1 MSKKKKI
8 PTFKTDAEEHEFW
21 MKHDSSDYESQPIA
35 DGEIEFDIPVKKV
48 ISLRI
53 DPDEYEGIKR
63 IARNKRVR
71 PTSLMRDW
79 VDQRYK
85 REITKLSHA

>member
-1 MSKKKKI
+1 MSKKKKV

-21 MKHDSSDYESQPIA
+21 MTHDSSDYESQPIA

-63 IARNKRVR
+63 IARSKRVR

-79 VDQRYK
+79 VDQRYR
-85 REITKLSHA
+85 REITKLSPA